1 MSSEARSLPIFATWQ
16 LQTARIPAPLRR
28 IGAFVGAFVMAIILF
43 SVVLL
48 LLGKDP
54 VAAYQQMYLG
64 SLADSY
70 GRGEVLVKIIP
81 FILCALAVAIP
92 AQVGLINVGGEGQII
107 MGAIFASL
115 AALALGNALPAPIMI
130 PLLVIAGMIGGGMWA
145 GIVGALRAFIGL
157 NETICSL
164 LLSYIANL
172 ILEFSIYGPLKD
184 PGGSNWAQSAV
195 FSDSATLPTWGDT
208 RVSAGIIFALVAVGV
223 YFWVLN
229 RTRWGYKMRVIGG
242 NAEAARRSGIRINRY
257 IIMTMIIGG
266 AMAGLAGMV
275 EVTAIQ
281 GRLRGGITNDYG
293 YVGFL
298 VAWIALQ
305 RPFGI
310 VIVAVLLGIIAVGGD
325 MLQIG
330 VNLPSSTVNILM
342 ALILFFILRN
352 QGAQKQGA

>member
-1 MSSEARSLPIFATWQ
+1 MSSETRSFPMLTTWQ
-16 LQTARIPAPLRR
+16 TQTARIPLPVRR
-28 IGAFVGAFVMAIILF
+28 VLMFVGAFAMALILF

-48 LLGKDP
+48 ALGKDP
-54 VAAYQQMYLG
+54 IAAYEQMYLG
-64 SLADSY
+64 SLSDDY
-70 GRGEVLVKIIP
+70 GRSEVIVKMIP

-92 AQVGLINVGGEGQII
+92 AQVGLINVGGEGQIV
-107 MGAIFASL
+107 MGALFTTLVALPL
-115 AALALGNALPAPIMI
+115 ADVPAPILI
-130 PLLVIAGMIGGGMWA
+130 PVMVIAGMIGGGLWA

-172 ILEFSIYGPLKD
+172 ILEFSIHGPLKD
-184 PGGSNWAQSAV
+184 PGGSNWAQSAL
-195 FSDSATLPTWGDT
+195 FSDNASLPLFGNT
-208 RVSAGIIFALVAVGV
+208 RISIGIIFALIAVV
-223 YFWVLN
+223 IYWWVLN
-229 RTRWGYKMRVIGG
+229 HTRWGYKMRVIGG
-242 NAEAARRSGIRINRY
+242 NAEAARRSGIRLNRY
-257 IIMTMIIGG
+257 IIMTMVIGG
-266 AMAGLAGMV
+266 AMAGLAGMI

-281 GRLRGGITNDYG
+281 GRLRGGITNGYG

-305 RPFGI
+305 KPVGI
-310 VIVAVLLGIIAVGGD
+310 VVVAALLGIIAVGGD

-352 QGAQKQGA
+352 QGAQKQEA